1 MHTSTRAHTN
11 VLMHIHTQR
20 THPSCSTHSYTDKM
34 RTDQTTMLTEQERFM
49 EALLRDAAARQK
61 VTLDNKVQQMKMIED
76 AFLHQSMES
85 QYALAKLFNVDTH
98 KYVVRD
104 RTIGA
109 TPSPFEATL
118 KNIRSNALTLRT
130 QQRKRWK
137 ARKLSKAYSNVRPA
151 TR

>member
-1 MHTSTRAHTN
+1 
-11 VLMHIHTQR
+11 
-20 THPSCSTHSYTDKM
+20 M
-34 RTDQTTMLTEQERFM
+34 RTDQSTMLTEQERFM

-85 QYALAKLFNVDTH
+85 QYALAKLFNVNTH
-98 KYVVRD
+98 EYVVRD
-104 RTIGA
+104 RTIGVA
-109 TPSPFEATL
+109 ASPFESTL

-137 ARKLSKAYSNVRPA
+137 ARKLSKAYANVRPA

>member
-1 MHTSTRAHTN
+1 
-11 VLMHIHTQR
+11 
-20 THPSCSTHSYTDKM
+20 
-34 RTDQTTMLTEQERFM
+34 M

-85 QYALAKLFNVDTH
+85 QYALAKLFNVNTH
-98 KYVVRD
+98 EYVVRD
-104 RTIGA
+104 RPIGA
-109 TPSPFEATL
+109 VASPFESTL

-137 ARKLSKAYSNVRPA
+137 ARKLSKAYANVRPA